1 MSPQVSGSSEPIVG
15 HGHKVQAGHGQLP
28 ISSRLLELRRQRGN
42 RCLLLLEDVMRG
54 ESRLLELGYA
64 LGIAQGL
71 DELQR
76 VLLNPDF
83 YETQLQKPHNKLK
96 KAQIPLRENK
106 LSLELGAAGGREH

>member
-1 MSPQVSGSSEPIVG
+1 
-15 HGHKVQAGHGQLP
+15 
-28 ISSRLLELRRQRGN
+28 
-42 RCLLLLEDVMRG
+42 MRG

-83 YETQLQKPHNKLK
+83 YETQHQNHTADLK
-96 KAQIPLRENK
+96 KPK
-106 LSLELGAAGGREH
+106 HD

>member
-1 MSPQVSGSSEPIVG
+1 M
-15 HGHKVQAGHGQLP
+15 QAGHGQLP

-42 RCLLLLEDVMRG
+42 RCLLLLEDEMRG

-76 VLLNPDF
+76 VESRLPFVLGGLLGD
-83 YETQLQKPHNKLK
+83 E
-96 KAQIPLRENK
+96 
-106 LSLELGAAGGREH
+106 G